1 MIETALQV
9 NEVLNSIKI
18 KGYCKTSGSTGI
30 HIYIPMGGNYD
41 FDQVKDFAHILMKQ
55 VNERLPKI
63 TTLERSL
70 QKRDSNKIYLDY
82 LQNRT
87 GQTLA
92 SAYSLRPKEGA
103 SVSMP
108 LDWEELKPG
117 IRPADYNIHNS
128 LERIKAKGDL
138 FKPVLGKGIDMM
150 KALEL
155 LQNID

>member
-1 MIETALQV
+1 
-9 NEVLNSIKI
+9 
-18 KGYCKTSGSTGI
+18 
-30 HIYIPMGGNYD
+30 
-41 FDQVKDFAHILMKQ
+41 MKQ
-55 VNERLPKI
+55 VNDRLPEI

-70 QKRDSNKIYLDY
+70 QKRDSKKIYLDY

-92 SAYSLRPKEGA
+92 SAYSLRPKQGA

-108 LDWEELKPG
+108 LDWDELEPGLKPTDFNINNALDR
-117 IRPADYNIHNS
+117 IR
-128 LERIKAKGDL
+128 EKGDL